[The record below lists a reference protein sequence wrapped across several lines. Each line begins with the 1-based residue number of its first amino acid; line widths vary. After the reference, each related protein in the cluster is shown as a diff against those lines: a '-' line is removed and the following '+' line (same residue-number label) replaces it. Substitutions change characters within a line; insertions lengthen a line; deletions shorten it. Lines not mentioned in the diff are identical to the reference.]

1 MYTAKNV
8 KIIPATLNLFTSAP
22 KLFPDKRKV
31 AAYARVSTD
40 KEEQVTSYEAQVD
53 YYTRYIKSRQD
64 WEFVDIYTD
73 EGISATST
81 KKRDGFNRMIQDALD
96 GKIDLIVTKSV
107 SRFARN
113 TVDTLTTVRKL
124 KDKGVEVYFEKENIY
139 TLDSKGELL
148 ITIMGSLAQEESRSI
163 SENTT
168 WGRRKRFA
176 DGKVTMAYKRF
187 LGYEKG
193 EDGAPKVV
201 EKEAKIVKLIYQMF
215 LEGKSI
221 RNIAATLTKQK
232 IPTPANKVKWSVST
246 ITSILKNEKYKGDAL
261 LQKSYTTDFLTKK
274 IKKNEGEVPQYYV
287 KNSHPEII
295 SHEIFDMVQQE
306 FKKREG
312 IKNRSGNNM
321 FSSKIVCGDCGNFY
335 GSKVWHSNDKYRRI
349 IWRCNHKYKNEKR
362 CQTPI
367 IREVQIKEKFVDV
380 INRLIQDKTSVIAD
394 CEKIIAELRDT
405 STIENK
411 ELKLKAEQNV
421 LYNSMKELVNQMA
434 HPKNVNA
441 GIEGKNIEIN
451 QNRELPAQALRQYE
465 NLKNQY
471 EKNNEKLDKLKNM
484 KLEWKVKKQQ
494 TLEFLEKI
502 KNQNNLITDFDE
514 HMWYA
519 LVEKVIVNR
528 DGTLKFELK
537 NGQILS

>member
-287 KNSHPEII
+287 EHSHPEII
-295 SHEIFDMVQQE
+295 SREIFDMVQQE

-312 IKNRSGNNM
+312 IKNRSGSNM

-380 INRLIQDKTSVIAD
+380 INRLIQDKPKVVSD
-394 CEKIIAELRDT
+394 CENIIEKLCDMSA
-405 STIENK
+405 IENK
-411 ELKLKAEQNV
+411 EIKLKAEQNV

-514 HMWYA
+514 HMWYS

-528 DGTLKFELK
+528 DETLKFELK

>member
-1 MYTAKNV
+1 MNTAKNV

-124 KDKGVEVYFEKENIY
+124 KNKGVEVYFEKENIY

-163 SENTT
+163 SENVT
-168 WGRRKRFA
+168 WGQRKRFA
-176 DGKVTMAYKRF
+176 DGKVTIAYKHF

-193 EDGAPKVV
+193 NENMPQIV
-201 EKEAKIVKLIYQMF
+201 EKEAKIVRLIYRMF

-221 RNIAATLTKQK
+221 KNIAATLTKQK
-232 IPTPANKVKWSVST
+232 ITTPSGKKKWSFST
-246 ITSILKNEKYKGDAL
+246 VNSILRNEKYKGDAL
-261 LQKSYTTDFLTKK
+261 LQKWYTTDFLTKK

-287 KNSHPEII
+287 KNNHPAII
-295 SHEIFDMVQQE
+295 SPEIFDMVKQE
-306 FKKREG
+306 FEKRKG
-312 IKNRSGNNM
+312 IKSRSGSNM
-321 FSSKIVCGDCGNFY
+321 FSSKIICGDCGGFY
-335 GSKVWHSNDKYRRI
+335 GSKVWHSNDKYRRV
-349 IWRCNHKYKNEKR
+349 IWRCNNKYKSEKK

-380 INRLIQDKTSVIAD
+380 INGLIQDKGKVISD
-394 CEKIIAELRDT
+394 CEKIIEKLCDM
-405 STIENK
+405 SSIENK
-411 ELKLKAEQNV
+411 EIKLKTEQNV
-421 LYNSMKELVNQMA
+421 LYNSMRNLIDQNSKIQLNQEEYN
-434 HPKNVNA
+434 K
-441 GIEGKNIEIN
+441 
-451 QNRELPAQALRQYE
+451 QYE

-471 EKNNEKLDKLKNM
+471 EKNNEKLIKLENT
-484 KLEWKVKKQQ
+484 KLEWKVKKQK
-494 TLEFLEKI
+494 TLELLDKI

-514 HMWYA
+514 QMWYS
-519 LVEKVIVNR
+519 LIEKVIVNR
-528 DGTLKFELK
+528 DGILEFELK

>member
-1 MYTAKNV
+1 MNTAKNV

-40 KEEQVTSYEAQVD
+40 KEEQFTSYEAQVD
-53 YYTRYIKSRQD
+53 YYTRYVKSRQD

-81 KKRDGFNRMIQDALD
+81 KNRDGFNRMVQDALD
-96 GKIDLIVTKSV
+96 GKIDLIVAKSV

-124 KDKGVEVYFEKENIY
+124 KNKGVEVYFEKENIY

-176 DGKVTMAYKRF
+176 DGKVSIAYKRF

-201 EKEAKIVKLIYQMF
+201 EKEAKIVKLIYRMF

-246 ITSILKNEKYKGDAL
+246 ITSILKNEKYKGEAL

-287 KNSHPEII
+287 EHSHPEII
-295 SHEIFDMVQQE
+295 SREIFDMVQQE

-312 IKNRSGNNM
+312 IKNRSGSNM

-367 IREVQIKEKFVDV
+367 IREAQIKEKFVDA
-380 INRLIQDKTSVIAD
+380 INRLIQDKARVISD
-394 CEKIIAELRDT
+394 CEKIIEKLCDM
-405 STIENK
+405 SSIENK

-421 LYNSMKELVNQMA
+421 LYNSMKDLIDQNSKMQLNQE
-434 HPKNVNA
+434 KYN
-441 GIEGKNIEIN
+441 K
-451 QNRELPAQALRQYE
+451 QYE
-465 NLKNQY
+465 NFKNQY
-471 EKNNEKLDKLKNM
+471 EKNAEKLNKLENT

-494 TLEFLEKI
+494 TLQFLEKI
-502 KNQNNLITDFDE
+502 KNQDNLITDFDE
-514 HMWYA
+514 QMWYS
-519 LVEKVIVNR
+519 LVEKVTVNR
-528 DGTLKFELK
+528 DGSLKFELK
-537 NGQILS
+537 NGQIIN